1 MTLRGLRFK
10 RHATYARAG
19 RAVGSLD
26 PALPFTSTA
35 RPGVLPGWII
45 SRKAGSF
52 SEPTKQLE

>member
-1 MTLRGLRFK
+1 MTLRGLRLK

-19 RAVGSLD
+19 RAGVCLD
-26 PALPFTSTA
+26 PALPFTSA

-52 SEPTKQLE
+52 SEPTKPNME